1 MHGNHAGT
9 RGASGVVAM
18 RGGRR
23 DTGGML
29 WPWACQGRQCKD
41 VPHKEFLVGGFAY
54 ESVRFT
60 NGGANAQ
67 EACPVNEQ

>member
-1 MHGNHAGT
+1 MHGNHVEA

-29 WPWACQGRQCKD
+29 KPLACQRRQCKD
-41 VPHKEFLVGGFAY
+41 VPHKEFLVGRFAY
-54 ESVRFT
+54 ESVWFT
-60 NGGANAQ
+60 NRGANSQ
-67 EACPVNEQ
+67 ETCPVNEQ